1 MLQHQDK
8 GFTTV
13 LDRIKVSKDRSEAT
27 KIFVNELLPKFVR
40 LLVCYNI
47 DQYVS
52 VLDSRPFYMSGLS
65 KPSQSLHYG

>member
-13 LDRIKVSKDRSEAT
+13 LDRIKVSKDSSEAT

-47 DQYVS
+47 D
-52 VLDSRPFYMSGLS
+52 
-65 KPSQSLHYG
+65 

>member
-1 MLQHQDK
+1 M
-8 GFTTV
+8 
-13 LDRIKVSKDRSEAT
+13 SKDSSEAT